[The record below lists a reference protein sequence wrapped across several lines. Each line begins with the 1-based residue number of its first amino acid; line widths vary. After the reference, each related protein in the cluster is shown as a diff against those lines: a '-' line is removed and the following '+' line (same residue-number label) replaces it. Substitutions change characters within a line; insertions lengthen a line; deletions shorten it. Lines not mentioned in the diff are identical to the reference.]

1 MARDSEMAGSALS
14 SRSLRNEDELM
25 AAYAAGDMHA
35 FRELLPRFADRLWGY
50 FAKTFRERA
59 VADDLYQTTL
69 LKLHG
74 ARASFRPGAAFRP
87 WLFGIASR
95 VRADELRRRYR
106 GDHDAE
112 YAERYAPAPS
122 DPESAQRDR
131 VVRDA
136 LEQLPESQREV
147 VMLHR
152 YAGLSFAEIGV
163 LLGEKEG
170 GVVAEGTV
178 RARAFRAYA
187 TLRTLLADWAPE
199 SRAVTATETGE
210 VAP

>member
-1 MARDSEMAGSALS
+1 MT
-14 SRSLRNEDELM
+14 
-25 AAYAAGDMHA
+25 AYASGDTAA
-35 FRELLPRFADRLWGY
+35 FRLLLPRFADRLWGY
-50 FAKTFRERA
+50 FAKAFRDRA

-74 ARASFRPGAAFRP
+74 ARAGYRAGAPFRP

-106 GDHDAE
+106 RSDDAA
-112 YAERYAPAPS
+112 YAEHSGPTWS

-136 LEQLPESQREV
+136 LAALPESQREV

-152 YAGLSFAEIGV
+152 YAGLSFAEIGE
-163 LLGEKEG
+163 LLANEEG
-170 GVVAEGTV
+170 APVAEGTV

-187 TLRTLLADWAPE
+187 KLRELLADWAPE
-199 SRAVTATETGE
+199 RPATKNQELAHGE
-210 VAP
+210 